1 MSMYLVTSATEN
13 EMQPFQAVCPGGAG
27 VRQLVTGLGPLE
39 TAVRLYS
46 WLSRH
51 PGPVSGVI
59 NFGVAGA
66 YTGSPGLTSP
76 RLLDICLAEREVLGD
91 LGICFADRVERFSD
105 KKLGAYDT
113 FTLNRELLAQA
124 RLALDAENIFFHS
137 GTFVTVNCA
146 SGTARRGVMLAAA
159 HRGLCENMEG
169 AAVAR
174 VCEEFNL
181 PCLELR
187 CISNMVEDRDPGRWQ
202 LAKACVRAAEVTAAL
217 VRRLP
222 SRPSRAAEE

>member
-1 MSMYLVTSATEN
+1 MYLVTSATEY
-13 EMQPFQAVCPGGAG
+13 EMQPFQAVCPGGEG

-39 TAVRLYS
+39 TAVCLYS

-51 PGPVSGVI
+51 AGPVSGVI

-91 LGICFADRVERFSD
+91 LGICFEDRIERFLN
-105 KKLGAYDT
+105 KKLRAYDT
-113 FTLNRELLAQA
+113 FTLNNELLAQA

-137 GTFVTVNCA
+137 GTFITVNCA
-146 SGTARRGVMLAAA
+146 SGTARRGAMLAAE

-174 VCEEFNL
+174 VCEEFHL

-202 LAKACVRAAEVTAAL
+202 LEKACVRAAAVTAVL
-217 VRRLP
+217 VRRL
-222 SRPSRAAEE
+222 SARPSGAAKE

>member
-1 MSMYLVTSATEN
+1 MYLVTSATEE
-13 EMQPFQAVCPGGAG
+13 EMQPFQAVCPGGEG

-51 PGPVSGVI
+51 AGPVSSVI

-66 YTGSPGLTSP
+66 YTGSPGLASP

-91 LGICFADRVERFSD
+91 LGLCFADRIERFSD
-105 KKLGAYDT
+105 EKLRICDT
-113 FTLNRELLAQA
+113 FTLNSELLARA
-124 RLALDAENIFFHS
+124 CLALDAENIFFHR

-146 SGTARRGVMLAAA
+146 SGTARRGAMLAAE
-159 HRGLCENMEG
+159 HRGICENMEG

-174 VCEEFNL
+174 VCEEFHL

-202 LAKACVRAAEVTAAL
+202 LKKACIRAAEVTAVL
-217 VRRLP
+217 VRRLAGQQ
-222 SRPSRAAEE
+222 RDIAE

>member
-1 MSMYLVTSATEN
+1 MYLVTSATED
-13 EMQPFQAVCPGGAG
+13 EMQPFRAACPGGEG
-27 VRQLVTGLGPLE
+27 VRQLVTGLGQLE

-51 PGPVSGVI
+51 AGPLSGVI

-66 YTGSPGLTSP
+66 YTGFPGLTSP
-76 RLLDICLAEREVLGD
+76 GLLDICLAEREVLGD
-91 LGICFADRVERFSD
+91 LGLCFADRIERFAD
-105 KKLGAYDT
+105 KKLRVCDT
-113 FTLNRELLAQA
+113 FQLDRELLARA
-124 RLALDAENIFFHS
+124 GLALQAENIVFHC

-146 SGTARRGVMLAAA
+146 SGTARRGAMLAAE

-174 VCEEFNL
+174 VCEEFHL

-202 LAKACVRAAEVTAAL
+202 LEKACVRAAAVTAVL
-217 VRRLP
+217 VRRL
-222 SRPSRAAEE
+222 SARPKRTATE

>member
-1 MSMYLVTSATEN
+1 MYLVTSATEH
-13 EMQPFQAVCPGGAG
+13 EMQPFQALCPGGGG
-27 VRQLVTGLGPLE
+27 VRQLVTGLGPVE
-39 TAVRLYS
+39 TAVRLSS

-51 PGPVSGVI
+51 PGPVSGII

-66 YTGSPGLTSP
+66 YTGSPGLTST

-91 LGICFADRVERFSD
+91 LGICFADRIKRFSD
-105 KKLGAYDT
+105 KKLRAYDT
-113 FTLNRELLAQA
+113 FTLDRELRAQA
-124 RLALDAENIFFHS
+124 RRILAAENIFFHS
-137 GTFVTVNCA
+137 GTFITVNCA
-146 SGTARRGVMLAAA
+146 SGTARRGAMLAAG

-174 VCEEFNL
+174 VCEEFHL

-202 LAKACVRAAEVTAAL
+202 LEKACVRAAEVTAVL
-217 VRRLP
+217 VRHLP
-222 SRPSRAAEE
+222 ARPSRAAEE